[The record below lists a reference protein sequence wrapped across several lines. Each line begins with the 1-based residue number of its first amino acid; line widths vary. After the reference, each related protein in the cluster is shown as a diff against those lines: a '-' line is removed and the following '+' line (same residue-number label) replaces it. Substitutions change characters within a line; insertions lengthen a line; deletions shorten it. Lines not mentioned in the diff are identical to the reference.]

1 MSGPSIADK
10 LFAGLSRRKEFEDAG
25 TNADADQ
32 YYNLSVSSSLGVL
45 RVLATSN
52 NASENEVFAVEN
64 KYKSTTL
71 IQKT

>member
-32 YYNLSVSSSLGVL
+32 YYNLSVSSSLRVL
-45 RVLATSN
+45 RVLAT
-52 NASENEVFAVEN
+52 
-64 KYKSTTL
+64 
-71 IQKT
+71 